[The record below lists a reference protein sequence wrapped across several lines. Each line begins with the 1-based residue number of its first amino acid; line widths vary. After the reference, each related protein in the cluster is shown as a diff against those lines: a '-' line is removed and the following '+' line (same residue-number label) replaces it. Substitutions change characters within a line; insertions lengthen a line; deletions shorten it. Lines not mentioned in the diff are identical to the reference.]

1 MTVFHR
7 TSLLAGVCVAMF
19 LVFVGLQGT
28 TQEAITQPVREEPSC
43 DDGSGRAFAP
53 GEVIVVVEHLAAPG
67 VGIMSTVPGGSYGRY
82 SGTSMATPHVVG
94 VAALIKRQERGL
106 DDAQV
111 KAKLLRSVDQKASL

>member
-1 MTVFHR
+1 MTVFYR
-7 TSLLAGVCVAMF
+7 VSLLAGVCVAMF
-19 LVFVGLQGT
+19 LMFVGLQGT
-28 TQEAITQPVREEPSC
+28 TQEAITQPVREEPTY

-94 VAALIKRQERGL
+94 VAALIKSQEPGL
-106 DDAQV
+106 DGAQV